1 VAAVRQ
7 AITQVQPEVIALS
20 IRNVDDQSMQETK
33 FLLEPVRNVV
43 AACRAASPAKL
54 VVGGADYRGAAGEH
68 RLARGHGRPHQLP
81 LPWAE

>member
-1 VAAVRQ
+1 MAAVRQ

-54 VVGGADYRGAAGEH
+54 VGGGAA
-68 RLARGHGRPHQLP
+68 
-81 LPWAE
+81 